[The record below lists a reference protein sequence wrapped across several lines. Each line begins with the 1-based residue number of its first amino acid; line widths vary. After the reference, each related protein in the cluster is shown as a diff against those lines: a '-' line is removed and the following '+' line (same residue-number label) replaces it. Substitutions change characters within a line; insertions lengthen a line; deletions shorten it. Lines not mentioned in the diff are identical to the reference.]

1 MKARR
6 WFALL
11 LVLVTAAAWA
21 QTKIV
26 IPAGT
31 PEDQAIQTISNED
44 DAQKRATMWEDF
56 VQKFAS
62 NPAAVAY
69 GNWQLSQT
77 YQTLNDLPKAL
88 AYGDKALAVMPDNIE
103 ILVSQAGVA
112 QQMKENAKVVD
123 YAVRGGAIMLAFD
136 KKPKPEGMS
145 EADFANQ
152 QATQKAVL
160 QPSADFLEV
169 SGYNALSQEENAK
182 ATIAGAER
190 FLSAFPNT
198 KFKKPVTAL
207 VLVALQKNN
216 DMAGLNAY
224 AEKVLGPN
232 PDDPEMLY
240 LLANAFAEDPK
251 NTYLA
256 KADTYARKA
265 IELTKGDP
273 QKAGAT
279 GFAHMVL
286 GYVLLKQE
294 KTPAGIAELKT
305 ATTMLKD
312 DRTNQAIAYYRL
324 GYAHAKIKEYSEARA
339 ALNQAIGIPGPMQG
353 PAKELLDKVNA
364 AGKGPGKK

>member
-11 LVLVTAAAWA
+11 LVFLTAAAWA
-21 QTKIV
+21 QTKIM

-31 PEDQAIQTISNED
+31 PEDQAIQAIQAES
-44 DAQKRATMWEDF
+44 DAQKRTAMWEEF

-77 YQTLNDLPKAL
+77 YQTLSDLPKAL
-88 AYGDKALAVMPDNIE
+88 TYGDKALAGMPDNIE
-103 ILVSQAGVA
+103 ILVSQAGIA
-112 QQMKENAKVVD
+112 QQMKDNAKVVD

-145 EADFANQ
+145 DTDFANQ
-152 QATQKAVL
+152 HANERSGL

-169 SGYNALSQEENAK
+169 SGYNAISQEQDAK
-182 ATIAGAER
+182 TTISGAER
-190 FLSAFPNT
+190 FLAAFPNT
-198 KFKKPVTAL
+198 KFKKPITAL

-240 LLANAFAEDPK
+240 VLANAFAEDPK
-251 NTYLA
+251 NTYLT
-256 KADTYARKA
+256 KADNYARKA
-265 IELTKGDP
+265 IELTKNDP
-273 QKAGAT
+273 QKTTAT

-294 KTPAGIAELKT
+294 KTPAGIAELKM
-305 ATTMLKD
+305 ATTMLKED
-312 DRTNQAIAYYRL
+312 PANQAIAYYRL
-324 GYAHAKIKEYSEARA
+324 GYAHAKIAQYAEARA
-339 ALNQAIGIPGPMQG
+339 ALTEAVSIPGPMQG

-364 AGKGPGKK
+364 AGKGTKK